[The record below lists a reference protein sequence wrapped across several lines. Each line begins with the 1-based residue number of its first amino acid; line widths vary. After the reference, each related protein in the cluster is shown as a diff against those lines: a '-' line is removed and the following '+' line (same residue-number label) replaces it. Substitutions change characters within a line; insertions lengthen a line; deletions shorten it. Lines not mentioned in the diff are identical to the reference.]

1 MNSDK
6 TFEHDSISSVP
17 HDAEL
22 GSAEDTLRLI
32 ASLPAPK
39 GLEDRIHAGL
49 RSSLQSASR
58 PARILEWPT
67 ALRAGGSWLHGAA
80 MRSAAAAAIVCVVVG
95 GGWGIY
101 SHVQQSQP
109 SRSIALPPHMAA
121 PGGFSS
127 GGAIRTPQ
135 TVNGPVLIHP
145 EMAPAPSATAPVA
158 PIATTKKQ
166 SYSKGSN
173 AARKATAVPS
183 AAPESKNLKE
193 EKPEVVN
200 P

>member
-1 MNSDK
+1 MNPDK
-6 TFEHDSISSVP
+6 TFEHDSVSSVP
-17 HDAEL
+17 QDAMP

-67 ALRAGGSWLHGAA
+67 ALRSGGSWLHGAA
-80 MRSAAAAAIVCVVVG
+80 MRSAAAAAIVCVVAG

-135 TVNGPVLIHP
+135 TVNGPVLTHP
-145 EMAPAPSATAPVA
+145 QTASEPPATSPVA
-158 PIATTKKQ
+158 PIVTTKKQ
-166 SYSKGSN
+166 PSSKG
-173 AARKATAVPS
+173 AARKATAVPA
-183 AAPESKNLKE
+183 AAPDSKNLKE
-193 EKPEVVN
+193 KKPEVVN